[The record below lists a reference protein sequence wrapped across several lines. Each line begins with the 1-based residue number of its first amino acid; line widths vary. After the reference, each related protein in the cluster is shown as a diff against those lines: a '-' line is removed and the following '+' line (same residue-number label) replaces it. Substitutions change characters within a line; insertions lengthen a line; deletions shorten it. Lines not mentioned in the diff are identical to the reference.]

1 MTRKAEV
8 TPVTVVPD
16 RTLRVKIIDDCGLAC
31 TFCHNEGTPVVADNR
46 GRRAGEFTDRPGRT
60 GRVSIYL
67 RTNGAGFLPERI
79 KPDVDFALALA
90 AVRGSLPTDEV
101 HFTGGEPT
109 LHPDLPG
116 LIRIAY
122 RLGLSVGLTSNGENG
137 AAVLPECAAAG
148 LDRVNLSV
156 FGTTPEELAAVQ
168 APRFASPKL
177 AERKLAALGSTIE
190 AASKHG
196 LKVSANIVI
205 PDSSHVE
212 RVLRIIEEH
221 GRTVVVRMLV
231 SLEDDG
237 ASLAAMREVVDHLG
251 AVPVQRIITAGA
263 SDQRTR
269 YRLPDGRTLYAK
281 SIRPVRLPRTC
292 ADCRFN
298 NERDCQEGYYGVRLY
313 RAQDGPFMIGVC
325 IQRMDLCV
333 PLGDFV
339 MSQMC
344 HEVAAFREDETAR
357 LGRLH
362 HIATPGVPVSGCGGC
377 GRPWGPASA

>member
-1 MTRKAEV
+1 MDDAEE

-16 RTLRVKIIDDCGLAC
+16 RTLRVKIIDACGLAC
-31 TFCHNEGTPVVADNR
+31 TFCHNEGTPVATDNL
-46 GRRAGEFTDRPGRT
+46 GRRAGEFTGTPGRS

-67 RTNGAGFLPERI
+67 RTNSVGFLPRRI
-79 KPDVDFALALA
+79 EPDTDYALALA
-90 AVRGSLPTDEV
+90 AVRGSLPTKEV

-116 LIRIAY
+116 LIRIAR
-122 RLGLSVGLTSNGENG
+122 RLGLTVALTSNGENG

-148 LDRVNLSV
+148 LDRINLSV

-168 APRFASPKL
+168 APRLASSKQ
-177 AERKLAALGSTIE
+177 AERKLAALGATIE

-196 LKVSANIVI
+196 VKVSANIVV
-205 PDSSHVE
+205 PDRSHVE
-212 RVLRIIEEH
+212 RVLRVIEEH

-269 YRLPDGRTLYAK
+269 YRLPDGRDLYAK
-281 SIRPVRLPRTC
+281 SIRPVRLPSTC

-298 NERDCQEGYYGVRLY
+298 NDQDCHEGYYGVRLY
-313 RAQDGPFMIGVC
+313 RAQEGPFVIGVC

-333 PLGDFV
+333 PLGNFV
-339 MSQMC
+339 MSRLC
-344 HEVAAFREDETAR
+344 HEVRAFREDETTR
-357 LGRLH
+357 LTTLH
-362 HIATPGVPVSGCGGC
+362 RVAAT
-377 GRPWGPASA
+377 SA